1 MHGLIK
7 RGVIIIS
14 LLIISCLSFVG
25 CGKKYISETKNMAL
39 PMTELRLGEVNSK
52 VEEILGKPDEDLSSK
67 TSSHLYYI
75 YNNFKWKGKKGTLTV
90 VSYDKDVRNK
100 TVCYVCWKYTG
111 NDVKKLFK
119 TLTDQAGE
127 VYEVI
132 DIDSDSAKYETD
144 YGTFSIYCSVDTD
157 GNSYLSVGCY
167 PPKEN

>member
-1 MHGLIK
+1 MHRLMK

>member
-1 MHGLIK
+1 MHGLMK

-39 PMTELRLGEVNSK
+39 PMTELRLGEANSK
-52 VEEILGKPDEDLSSK
+52 VEGILGKPDEDLSSK
-67 TSSHLYYI
+67 TSSHLYYN

-90 VSYDKDVRNK
+90 VSYDKDDRNK

-111 NDVKKLFK
+111 NDTKKLFK

-132 DIDSDSAKYETD
+132 DIDSDSAEYKTD

-157 GNSYLSVGCY
+157 GNSYLRVGCY

>member
-1 MHGLIK
+1 MHGLMK

-39 PMTELRLGEVNSK
+39 PMTELRLGEANSK
-52 VEEILGKPDEDLSSK
+52 VEEILGKPDEDLSSES
-67 TSSHLYYI
+67 SSHLYYK

-90 VSYDKDVRNK
+90 ASYDKDNLHK
-100 TVCYVCWKYTG
+100 TVSYVDWKYTG
-111 NDVKKLFK
+111 NDRKKLFK

-144 YGTFSIYCSVDTD
+144 YGTCWITCSVDTD

-167 PPKEN
+167 APKEN

>member
-1 MHGLIK
+1 MHGLMK

-75 YNNFKWKGKKGTLTV
+75 SNNFNWTGNKGTLTV

>member
-1 MHGLIK
+1 MHGLMK

-75 YNNFKWKGKKGTLTV
+75 YNYLKWKGKKGTLTV

>member
-1 MHGLIK
+1 MHGLMK

-14 LLIISCLSFVG
+14 LSIISCLSFVG